1 MNREKTEFLTIGRSQ
16 QIFADIIVYIFP
28 DEHGLKYETNAE
40 VERAD

>member
-1 MNREKTEFLTIGRSQ
+1 MNSEKTEFLTIGRSQ

-28 DEHGLKYETNAE
+28 HEHGLKYEINAE